1 VRRSDWIRVASLAPG
16 TCRERL
22 WLLPSGP
29 DQVDRAAMRGDPPRG
44 GIV

>member
-1 VRRSDWIRVASLAPG
+1 VNSDALLVFRVASLTPG

-29 DQVDRAAMRGDPPRG
+29 DQIPTLQCEETRHTES
-44 GIV
+44 